1 MKSIIRKNLNEYH
14 DLIRHDTAIDILT
27 KATDSL
33 VDSVRYLELL
43 EQELEHKECTDV
55 LIKILDLLRHPMGN
69 ASTDGWD
76 HKDHSNILAMLEI
89 ISTIIGREKYDR
101 IDAIGDLGQD

>member
-33 VDSVRYLELL
+33 ADTIRYLELL
-43 EQELEHKECTDV
+43 EQELEHRECSDALV
-55 LIKILDLLRHPMGN
+55 QILGILRHPMGN
-69 ASTDGWD
+69 ASKDGWD
-76 HKDHSNILAMLEI
+76 HTTHTNILALLEM
-89 ISTIIGREKYDR
+89 ISSIIGREKYDR